1 MNTHDAPGPA
11 KSDPESLVL
20 RAPPRNVLRFKRAL
34 LIGIAGV
41 TSAMIF
47 GVTWWGLKGSAL
59 RIGQQAQELYNTER
73 KTTPDGLAALP
84 GSYGQ
89 IKPDTPPL
97 GPPLPGDLGRPIL
110 EHQRQMGLV
119 PGVEPVDQAAAAERQ
134 RLLQQSLKAREAGVM
149 FQINTRPQPV
159 GPAASSPAVGQ
170 GAVPINPESPRLA
183 LDPERDPN
191 TQQRKLDFLSQKP
204 ETGIYNPHALQSP
217 ASPWQVMAGSVIA
230 ASLVTGL
237 KSDLPGMVVAQI
249 TETVFDSVTGRTLLI
264 PQGARLIGSYDSVVA
279 FGQSRALLVWRRIVM
294 PDGTSIQIDNLPATD
309 TAGYAGL
316 EDEVDY
322 HTWALL
328 KGIALATLLGVGTE
342 LSFGSNEGDLVR
354 AIRESTQQNADRA
367 GQRLTEKNLNIQ
379 PTLTVRPGWPL
390 RVIVHKDLI
399 LRPYR
404 G

>member
-1 MNTHDAPGPA
+1 MNTHDASGPA

-41 TSAMIF
+41 TSATIF

-110 EHQRQMGLV
+110 EHQRQMGLA
-119 PGVEPVDQAAAAERQ
+119 PGAEPVDQAAAAERQ

-170 GAVPINPESPRLA
+170 GAVPSNPDSPRLA

-191 TQQRKLDFLSQKP
+191 AQQRKLDFLSQKP

-249 TETVFDSVTGRTLLI
+249 TENVFDSVTGRTLLI

-279 FGQSRALLVWRRIVM
+279 FGQSRALLVWRRIVL

-316 EDEVDY
+316 EDDVDY